1 MPHNLC
7 YKAGSLVALGGGL
20 DQVMPHVC
28 SGFYQ
33 LKENMILRLALALA
47 SLSKHQSTLPKFSFD
62 SQTFIFL
69 CQGLILALYFPK
81 LYCIFANVTP
91 KKNEII

>member
-20 DQVMPHVC
+20 DQVMPRVC

-33 LKENMILRLALALA
+33 LKENMVLRLALAWHPFHNTSQPSPNFPLTHKH
-47 SLSKHQSTLPKFSFD
+47 LSFCVKD
-62 SQTFIFL
+62 
-69 CQGLILALYFPK
+69 
-81 LYCIFANVTP
+81 
-91 KKNEII
+91 